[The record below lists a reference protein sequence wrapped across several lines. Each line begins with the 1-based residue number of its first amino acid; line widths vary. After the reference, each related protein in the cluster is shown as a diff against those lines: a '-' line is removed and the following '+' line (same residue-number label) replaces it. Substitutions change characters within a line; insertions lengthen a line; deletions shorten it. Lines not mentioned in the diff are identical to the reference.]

1 MLKNLI
7 IKNYALIRELEM
19 KPAAE
24 LNIIT
29 GETGAG
35 KSIMLG
41 AVGLLLGNRA
51 DTRVLYDEESKCI
64 IEGTFDVSEY
74 DALKQLFEE
83 EGLDYEEESII
94 RREIA
99 PSGKSRAFVNDSPV
113 TLDILK
119 RMGTFLMDVHSQHDT
134 LQLGSNTYQL
144 DVLDAYAGNKG
155 ERLSYEQAYKAF
167 RKAART
173 YQQLQ
178 EEAAESRK
186 EADYNSFLLQ
196 ELEAAQLQGLNPQE
210 LEEELEKLENAGDIK
225 IKLGGIVQALEYA
238 EPMAVNSTLHGV
250 FTELKQLGRYSEA
263 YRKLAERMESSL
275 IELKDISREL
285 EGEEQEI
292 EVDEEKTALLQE
304 RLRVIF
310 NLQQKHGVSEI
321 AELLS
326 IQEALALKVSRVQNL
341 DEELAAAQKE
351 LQKQEQEM
359 QVQATKLS
367 KSRQQVFDKFAKEVA
382 GLLKE
387 VGMPDASL
395 QVAHKTVAPQAS
407 GIDEVN
413 ILFSANKGIK
423 PQGLKSVAS
432 GGEFSRLMFC
442 IKYVLADKTA
452 LPTIVFDEI
461 DTGISGEI
469 AIKMVKMMQDMARN
483 HQVIS
488 ISHLPQIAAK
498 GSAHYFVYKD
508 NSAAK
513 TFSRIKKL
521 TEEERV
527 SEIAKMIGGAQPS
540 TTAYESARELMGVR

>member
-1 MLKNLI
+1 MLKNLV

-19 KPAAE
+19 KPAPQ

-51 DTRVLYDEESKCI
+51 DTRVLYDEETKCV
-64 IEGTFDVSEY
+64 IEGVFDVSQY
-74 DALKQLFEE
+74 DALKLLFQE

-99 PSGKSRAFVNDSPV
+99 PNGKSRAFVNDTPV
-113 TLDILK
+113 TLDVLK
-119 RMGTFLMDVHSQHDT
+119 RMGNFLMDVHSQHDT

-144 DVLDAYAGNKG
+144 DVLDAYASNKA
-155 ERLSYEQAYKAF
+155 ERTSYQQAYKAY
-167 RKAART
+167 RKAATT
-173 YQQLQ
+173 YQKLQ

-196 ELEAAQLQGLNPQE
+196 ELEAAQLEGLNQQE
-210 LEEELEKLENAGDIK
+210 MEEELEKLENAGDIK

-238 EPMAVNSTLHGV
+238 EPIAINSTLHGV

-285 EGEEQEI
+285 EAEEQEI
-292 EVDEEKTALLQE
+292 ELDEEKTVLLQE

-310 NLQQKHGVSEI
+310 NLQQKHGAGELE
-321 AELLS
+321 ELLR
-326 IQEALALKVSRVQNL
+326 IQQDLQGKVSRVQNL
-341 DEELAAAQKE
+341 DEELAAAQKQV
-351 LQKQEQEM
+351 QKTEQEM
-359 QVQATKLS
+359 QVHAAKLS

-382 GLLKE
+382 SLLKD
-387 VGMPDASL
+387 VGMADASL
-395 QVAHKTVAPQAS
+395 LVEHKTVAPQAS

-413 ILFSANKGIK
+413 ILFSANKGVR
-423 PQGLKSVAS
+423 PQPLKSVAS

-469 AIKMVKMMQDMARN
+469 ALKMVRMMQEMARN

-508 NSAAK
+508 NSTAK

-521 TEEERV
+521 SEEERV
-527 SEIAKMIGGAQPS
+527 AEIAKMIGGAQPS
-540 TTAYESARELMGVR
+540 AVAYESARELMGAK

>member
-19 KPAAE
+19 KPAPQ

-51 DTRVLYDEESKCI
+51 DTKVLYDEESKCV
-64 IEGTFDVSEY
+64 IEGVFDVSEY
-74 DALKQLFEE
+74 DALKSLFQE

-99 PSGKSRAFVNDSPV
+99 PSGKSRAFVNDTPV
-113 TLDILK
+113 TLDILR
-119 RMGTFLMDVHSQHDT
+119 RMGNFLMDVHSQHDT

-144 DVLDAYAGNKG
+144 DVLDAYASNKA
-155 ERLSYEQAYKAF
+155 ERTTYQQAYKAY
-167 RKAART
+167 RKAAIA
-173 YQQLQ
+173 YQKLQ
-178 EEAAESRK
+178 EEAADSRK

-196 ELEAAQLQGLNPQE
+196 ELEAAQLEGLNQQE
-210 LEEELEKLENAGDIK
+210 MEEELEKLENAGDIK

-238 EPMAVNSTLHGV
+238 EPVAINSTLHGV

-285 EGEEQEI
+285 EAEEQDI
-292 EVDEEKTALLQE
+292 ELDEEKTVVLQE

-321 AELLS
+321 EELLR
-326 IQEALALKVSRVQNL
+326 IQQDLQLKVSRVQNL
-341 DEELAAAQKE
+341 DEEIAAAEKQMQKAE
-351 LQKQEQEM
+351 KEM
-359 QVQATKLS
+359 QVHAEKLS
-367 KSRQQVFDKFAKEVA
+367 KSRKQVFEKFAKELA
-382 GLLKE
+382 GLLKD
-387 VGMPDASL
+387 VGMADASM
-395 QVAHKTVAPQAS
+395 QVAHKLVAPQAS

-413 ILFSANKGIK
+413 ILFSANKGVR
-423 PQGLKSVAS
+423 PQPLKNVAS

-469 AIKMVKMMQDMARN
+469 ALKMVRMMQVMAKN

-508 NSAAK
+508 NSSAK

-521 TEEERV
+521 SEEERV
-527 SEIAKMIGGAQPS
+527 AEIAKMIGGAQPS
-540 TTAYESARELMGVR
+540 AVAYESARELMAS

>member
-74 DALKQLFEE
+74 DALKKLFEE

-99 PSGKSRAFVNDSPV
+99 PGGKSRAFINDSPV

-119 RMGTFLMDVHSQHDT
+119 RMGNFLMDVHSQHDT
-134 LQLGSNTYQL
+134 LQLGSNLYQL
-144 DVLDAYAGNKG
+144 DVLDAYAGNKA
-155 ERLSYEQAYKAF
+155 ERQNYEKAYKAY
-167 RKAART
+167 RKAAGT
-173 YQQLQ
+173 YKQLQ

-196 ELEAAQLQGLNPQE
+196 ELESAKLQGLNQQE

-225 IKLGGIVQALEYA
+225 LKLGGIVQVLEYA

-250 FTELKQLGRYSEA
+250 FTELKQLGRYSES

-321 AELLS
+321 DELLRL
-326 IQEALALKVSRVQNL
+326 QESLQLKVSRVQNL
-341 DEELAAAQKE
+341 DEEIAAAEKE
-351 LQKQEQEM
+351 LRKREQEM
-359 QVQATKLS
+359 EKEAAKLS
-367 KSRQQVFDKFAKEVA
+367 ESRKQIFQKFAGEVA
-382 GLLKE
+382 GLLKD

-395 QVAHKTVAPQAS
+395 QIEHKNIAPQSS

-413 ILFSANKGIK
+413 ILFSANKGIR
-423 PQGLKSVAS
+423 PQGLKNVAS

-469 AIKMVKMMQDMARN
+469 AIKMVKMMQEMARN

-508 NSAAK
+508 NSSAK

-540 TTAYESARELMGVR
+540 ATAYESARELMGV

>member
-1 MLKNLI
+1 
-7 IKNYALIRELEM
+7 M

-41 AVGLLLGNRA
+41 AVGMLLGNRA

-64 IEGTFDVSEY
+64 IEGTFDISDY

-83 EGLDYEEESII
+83 EGLDYEGESII

-119 RMGTFLMDVHSQHDT
+119 RMGNYLMDVHSQHDT

-144 DVLDAYAGNKG
+144 DVLDAYAANKP
-155 ERLSYEQAYKAF
+155 ERLRYEQAYKAY

-196 ELEAAQLQGLNPQE
+196 ELEAAQLQGLNQQE

-304 RLRVIF
+304 RLRVVF

-321 AELLS
+321 EDLLR
-326 IQEALALKVSRVQNL
+326 IQEGLQLKVSRVQNL
-341 DEELAAAQKE
+341 DEELIAAQKE

-359 QVQATKLS
+359 QAQATKLS
-367 KSRQQVFDKFAKEVA
+367 KSRQQVFEKFAREVA
-382 GLLKE
+382 GLLKD

-395 QVAHKTVAPQAS
+395 QVDHKIIAAQAS

-413 ILFSANKGIK
+413 ILFSANKGVK
-423 PQGLKSVAS
+423 PQPLKNVAS

-469 AIKMVKMMQDMARN
+469 AIKMVKMMQEMARN

-508 NSAAK
+508 NSTAK

-521 TEEERV
+521 NEEERV

-540 TTAYESARELMGVR
+540 ATAYESARELMGVKV